1 MLQHRTSEPRD
12 PERVVVLGARGFLG
26 GATCRQLAAGKI
38 EILALG
44 SADLDLLADD
54 AAERL
59 AAMLRPG
66 DSLVMFAALT
76 PDRGRNI
83 ATLMKNLR
91 MAEAVCAAIAARPV
105 AHVVY
110 ISSDAVYPFR
120 AGMVNADSPADPSDL
135 YGAMHRTREIM
146 FAASAGDAP
155 LAILRPTLLYGAGGP
170 HNSYG
175 PNRFRRQAAK
185 DGKIT
190 FGGEGEET
198 RDHLFVE
205 DAAALV
211 VALLRHGSAGLL
223 NLASGRSA
231 SFREIA
237 ELVAARFDRPI
248 MLQGTPRQAPVTH
261 RSFDVTA
268 LHKAFPEFVCTP
280 LEDGLARAHREI
292 TETA

>member
-1 MLQHRTSEPRD
+1 
-12 PERVVVLGARGFLG
+12 
-26 GATCRQLAAGKI
+26 
-38 EILALG
+38 
-44 SADLDLLADD
+44 
-54 AAERL
+54 
-59 AAMLRPG
+59 
-66 DSLVMFAALT
+66 
-76 PDRGRNI
+76 
-83 ATLMKNLR
+83 
-91 MAEAVCAAIAARPV
+91 
-105 AHVVY
+105 
-110 ISSDAVYPFR
+110 
-120 AGMVNADSPADPSDL
+120 MVNADSPADPSDL

-155 LAILRPTLLYGAGGP
+155 LAILRPTLLYGAGDP